1 LVPVGTPSRSDWKLD
16 IDQTG
21 DFKIDMWKNLVLAF
35 WDFIL
40 SILKDIGKWHQL
52 VFRMFAD
59 KLLKLMSFSVE
70 KNSIS
75 QLQGEVN
82 EMASCWE
89 GALPSSENF
98 FQMHQIQELVSSIPL
113 FGAMQSWNELFGEK
127 ALGGVK
133 NIKKKT
139 NQGGGSYEQY
149 IMKRQVNS
157 ELDTMGKF
165 YSKAVNQKDPQAA
178 NYKTKVSFDATTKI
192 LTFKDMQFDI
202 YDPEKL
208 DSTFTTYHLNPKIVF
223 HSSFNSHE
231 LNNLIELLLSEVRK
245 RYKGSESECNRN
257 SCLYRCFT
265 DKMKVAPARTNV
277 EWLRDV
283 VLNDDLY
290 EEAVVLVA
298 KALLSLKP
306 SFHSKAWI
314 YGLQFRSRGSICRE
328 YYRDYVPQN
337 SVIETA
343 DFKEFKTKD
352 FDARAVL
359 RWNHKKKLQFLVHV
373 SEIGFYFVT

>member
-1 LVPVGTPSRSDWKLD
+1 MLGIFKERKPSCKITAKKTKMHEEEEEEEEEEKEKEEKEKEEEEDEAEDVEIEDASKVKKQIPKYRPSYHKGKAPYSGTKRQRLQCHAWLLCVLVPVGTPSRSDWKLD

-82 EMASCWE
+82 EMVSCWE

-98 FQMHQIQELVSSIPL
+98 FQMHQIEELVSSIPL

-165 YSKAVNQKDPQAA
+165 YSKAVNQKDP
-178 NYKTKVSFDATTKI
+178 
-192 LTFKDMQFDI
+192 
-202 YDPEKL
+202 
-208 DSTFTTYHLNPKIVF
+208 
-223 HSSFNSHE
+223 
-231 LNNLIELLLSEVRK
+231 
-245 RYKGSESECNRN
+245 
-257 SCLYRCFT
+257 
-265 DKMKVAPARTNV
+265 
-277 EWLRDV
+277 
-283 VLNDDLY
+283 
-290 EEAVVLVA
+290 
-298 KALLSLKP
+298 
-306 SFHSKAWI
+306 
-314 YGLQFRSRGSICRE
+314 
-328 YYRDYVPQN
+328 
-337 SVIETA
+337 
-343 DFKEFKTKD
+343 
-352 FDARAVL
+352 
-359 RWNHKKKLQFLVHV
+359 
-373 SEIGFYFVT
+373 